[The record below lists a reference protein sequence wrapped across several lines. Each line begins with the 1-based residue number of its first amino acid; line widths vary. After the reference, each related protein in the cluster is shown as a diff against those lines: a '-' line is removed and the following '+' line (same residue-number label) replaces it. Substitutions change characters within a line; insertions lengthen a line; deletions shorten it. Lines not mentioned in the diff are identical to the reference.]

1 MLSFKLIRCLLI
13 LVFGLS
19 LEEQSIAQQEAEA
32 YSGVTESRL
41 MFQENCAVCHGE
53 SLEGTG
59 QGSPLRGSLI
69 HGESI
74 EAIVTSITN
83 GYEVQGMPSWRDI
96 FSPTEI
102 RGLAMYLMET
112 RNNVGYVTSN
122 YDTDFTLPD
131 EVFETSLHDFSL
143 EIIADDLDPLPF
155 SIEPMP
161 NGDILVTEKTKG
173 VRIIRQDGERSD
185 LIQGTPTAFDDIY
198 RLESRIDI
206 ERGMGWLFDIKL
218 HPNYVENGWI
228 YLYHSHRCTD
238 CNEASRREERPVSM
252 NRLVRGRLDG
262 INWIDQ
268 EVIWQAPIEDYFFAG
283 DVGAGGRITFD
294 NRGHVYF
301 SIGMKCGGQG
311 GGIQNLATPCGK
323 IHRVNDDG
331 STPEDNPYFGVENV
345 YESIYTYGHRSPQGL
360 EYDHSNGELWG
371 SEHGPR
377 GGDEIN
383 RLLPAENYGWPLY
396 STGLHYDGSRVN
408 GLDLGIAFELS
419 DIKQPVVDM
428 TPSPAVSSF
437 IISQSEKF
445 PNWKG
450 DFIVGSLKS
459 RSLFRIDIENNR
471 FVETE
476 TLFEGI
482 GRIRDVEMGLDGT
495 IYLLFEH
502 GEGGKIVSLVPNNQ
516 AEE

>member
-1 MLSFKLIRCLLI
+1 MQSFKLTLCLLI
-13 LVFGLS
+13 TAFGLS
-19 LEEQSIAQQEAEA
+19 LTKISIAQQEAEA

-41 MFQENCAVCHGE
+41 MFQENCSVCHGE
-53 SLEGTG
+53 NLEGTG
-59 QGSPLRGSLI
+59 QGSPLRGDLV

-122 YDTDFTLPD
+122 YDTNLTIPD

-143 EIIADDLDPLPF
+143 EIIAEDLDPLPF

-268 EVIWQAPIEDYFFAG
+268 EVIWRAPIEDYFFAG

-331 STPEDNPYFGVENV
+331 SIPEDNPYFGVENV

-419 DIKQPVVDM
+419 DIIQPVVDM

-437 IISQSEKF
+437 MISQSEKF

-502 GEGGKIVSLVPNNQ
+502 REGGKIVSLVPKNQ
-516 AEE
+516 AGE

>member
-1 MLSFKLIRCLLI
+1 MRYLKLILCLLI
-13 LVFGLS
+13 LLFGLS
-19 LEEQSIAQQEAEA
+19 STEQSIAQQEAEA

-41 MFQENCAVCHGE
+41 MFQNNCAVCHGE
-53 SLEGTG
+53 NLEGTG
-59 QGSPLRGSLI
+59 QGSTLRGSLI

-102 RGLAMYLMET
+102 RGLAMYLMDT

-143 EIIADDLDPLPF
+143 EIIAEDLDPLPF

-185 LIQGTPTAFDDIY
+185 LIQGTPTAFDDTY

-228 YLYHSHRCTD
+228 YLYHSPRCTD
-238 CNEASRREERPVSM
+238 CNEASRREDRPVSM
-252 NRLVRGRLDG
+252 NRLVRGRLNG
-262 INWIDQ
+262 TTWIDQ

-331 STPEDNPYFGVENV
+331 SIPEDNPYFGVENV

-360 EYDHSNGELWG
+360 EYDQNNGELWG

-419 DIKQPVVDM
+419 DITQPVVDM

-482 GRIRDVEMGLDGT
+482 GRIRDVEMGLNGN

-502 GEGGKIVSLVPNNQ
+502 GEGGKVVSLVPNNQ
-516 AEE
+516 VEK